1 MSDLIVVADRTEAR
15 LYCTDETEGVKR
27 LVELAHL
34 THPGGRL
41 RPREIASDRAG
52 RIFARAK
59 GGPGPVS
66 TRRSGTDSEADPREA
81 DLERFVRNLLAL
93 VAVEHR
99 RLKGGVVLVAG
110 PRLLGVMRGLL
121 SAPLA
126 RAVTREIPKD
136 YLHAT
141 EDVLLGIV
149 RRSAAVPRSRSVAS
163 PRERSSRRTIKRR
176 RVARSRGEG

>member
-1 MSDLIVVADRTEAR
+1 MTDLIVVADRTEAR
-15 LYCTDETEGVKR
+15 LYSTDEMDGVKR

-34 THPGGRL
+34 SHPSGRL

-52 RIFARAK
+52 RVFARAK
-59 GGPGPVS
+59 TGQGPAS
-66 TRRSGTDSEADPREA
+66 TRRGGTDGEADPREA

-93 VAVEHR
+93 VTVEQR

-121 SAPLA
+121 PAALA
-126 RAVTREIPKD
+126 RAVTRQVRKD

-141 EDVLLGIV
+141 EEMLLAIL
-149 RRSAAVPRSRSVAS
+149 RRSAAVPRTRPVGS
-163 PRERSSRRTIKRR
+163 PRERSSRRTVKKR
-176 RVARSRGEG
+176 RVARSRGIE